1 MEIQIF
7 SNSKFGQLRV
17 ALNEK
22 GETMACLS
30 DVCKAL
36 DLTNPSMVKERLDS
50 SNLSSIEVTTKS
62 ANRHCEFLRTTTM
75 TYIGEPN
82 LYRCIFQSKKKE
94 AKEFQDWVFNCV
106 LPQIRK
112 TGGYIPL
119 DADND
124 EKTLLAKALNIMQ
137 RTLEQKD
144 RLIEE
149 QRPMAELGRRVTGS
163 DENIMVGEMA
173 KLLYENGIDIGRQR
187 LFDWLR
193 ENGYIFKQSR
203 EPMQKWIERGILT
216 VRETWVTTNH
226 GMEMSV
232 TPMITG
238 KGQQYF
244 LEIFC
249 GRR

>member
-22 GETMACLS
+22 GETVFCLA

-36 DLTNPSMVKERLDS
+36 GIVEPSRVKERLDS
-50 SNLSSIEVTTKS
+50 GNLHAVKVTTKGK
-62 ANRHCEFLRTTTM
+62 NQHGEFTRITTM

-82 LYRCIFQSKKKE
+82 LYRCIFQSNKKE
-94 AKEFQDWVFNCV
+94 AKEFQDWVFNEV

-112 TGGYIPL
+112 TGGYIPVCEE
-119 DADND
+119 DD

-137 RTLEQKD
+137 RTLEEKD

-149 QRPMAELGRRVTGS
+149 QRPMAELGRRVRGS

-187 LFDWLR
+187 LFKWLR
-193 ENGYIFKQSR
+193 DNGYIFKQTR
-203 EPMQKWIERGILT
+203 EPMQKWVERGILT

>member
-1 MEIQIF
+1 MEIKVF
-7 SNSKFGQLRV
+7 TNSDFGKVRIAV
-17 ALNEK
+17 NKNE
-22 GETMACLS
+22 EVLFCLS
-30 DVCKAL
+30 DVCRAL

-62 ANRHCEFLRTTTM
+62 ANRHGEFLRTTTM

-82 LYRCIFQSKKKE
+82 LYRCIFQSKKEE

-112 TGGYIPL
+112 TGGYIPFEA
-119 DADND
+119 ADD

-144 RLIEE
+144 KLLEE

-163 DENIMVGEMA
+163 KENIMVGEMA
-173 KLLYENGIDIGRQR
+173 KLLYENGVDIGRQR
-187 LFDWLR
+187 LFKWLR
-193 ENGYIFKQSR
+193 ENGYIFKQTR
-203 EPMQKWIERGILT
+203 EPMQKWIERGIMT
-216 VRETWVTTNH
+216 VRETWITTDH
-226 GMEMSV
+226 GMEMAI

-249 GRR
+249 GKE